1 MGPVRYVIRLLQIS
15 PYECVWCMCIV
26 VRNRCFTFTTL
37 QMAHEQTKQVLGTIL
52 TEITRARDLEHP
64 RINSQKQKEWDQQFA
79 RSLVSVLMAVAL

>member
-1 MGPVRYVIRLLQIS
+1 
-15 PYECVWCMCIV
+15 
-26 VRNRCFTFTTL
+26 
-37 QMAHEQTKQVLGTIL
+37 MAHEQTKQVLGTIL